1 MAEEKIKGIM
11 RNLVKAMVKKDVDKA
26 LSFLADDADWVTPMG
41 TFKGREEVKR
51 YLTWMT
57 QSTPDL
63 AIKESGIGIIA
74 QGDKAFYEH
83 VLEGTLE
90 GMKLEVLAMCAYE
103 FSDEKIQH
111 LRTVYDRLSI
121 AKQAAQGWL
130 ATKAVNSII
139 KHMEK
144 GLR

>member
-57 QSTPDL
+57 QSIPDL
-63 AIKESGIGIIA
+63 AIKESGIGITA

-103 FSDEKIQH
+103 FSDEKI
-111 LRTVYDRLSI
+111 SI
-121 AKQAAQGWL
+121 SGQSTTGCPSLNRRPRDGSPPK
-130 ATKAVNSII
+130 
-139 KHMEK
+139 
-144 GLR
+144 R